1 MKTNKE
7 LLDAIY
13 AHFPESE
20 DKDET
25 MSLLITDSI
34 ETGITYWCSR
44 WPKVSNPD
52 DEEHFYSENVW
63 EDVKAGKTLT
73 FGDEDEKGDLNLET
87 ILKSLDTLKK
97 HSPETYQDIQDEN
110 WDACSCDEFFQTAVF
125 GEIVFG

>member
-1 MKTNKE
+1 MKSNKE

-13 AHFPESE
+13 AHFPDSE

-25 MSLLITDSI
+25 MSLLITDCI
-34 ETGITYWCSR
+34 ETGITYWNTK

-52 DEEHFYSENVW
+52 DEEHFYSEKVW

-97 HSPETYQDIQDEN
+97 NSPDTYADIQEEN
-110 WDACSCDEFFQTAVF
+110 WDTYSCDEFFQTAVF
-125 GEIVFG
+125 GEVVFS